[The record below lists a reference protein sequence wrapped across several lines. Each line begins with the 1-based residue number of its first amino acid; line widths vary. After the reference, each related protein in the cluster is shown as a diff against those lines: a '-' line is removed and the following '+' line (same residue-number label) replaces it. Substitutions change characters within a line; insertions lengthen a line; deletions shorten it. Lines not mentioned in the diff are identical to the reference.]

1 MDKKKIVVI
10 GLLGTTLDTGVGPAR
25 WEKWRPT
32 VSLCQ
37 QETLVIDRLE
47 LLHDLRFTSFAER
60 LAEDIRAISPE
71 TTVRPHVVSF
81 NNPWD
86 LEEVY
91 GSLYQF
97 ARQYPFDVDQ
107 EEYLVHITVGTH
119 IAQICLFLL
128 TEARY
133 FPAKLI
139 QTSPPKRQRSRASGT
154 YEIIDLDLSKYDKL
168 ASRFQLEHKEAL
180 SFLKSGIP
188 TRNQDFNR
196 LVERIEQVAVR
207 SRDPVLLMGPTGAGK
222 SRLAKRIYEL
232 KKSRHQITGA
242 FVEVNC
248 ATLRGENAMSTLFG
262 HIKGAF
268 TGAHRDR
275 PGLLLTAN
283 EGVLFLDEI
292 GTLGLDEQAMLLRA
306 LEEKSFLP
314 LGADREAHSEFQLIA
329 GTNCDLQQRVNDRS
343 FREDLLARINL
354 WTFHLPGLRH
364 RSEDIEPN
372 LQYELDQFAQ
382 RMGTLVTFNKEAR
395 DRFLQ
400 FAVSSD
406 AKWNGNFRDLNAAVV
421 RMATLASGGRIS
433 VDIVNEEIGRLR
445 LGWQNPVAAGENDTL
460 KGLLGEKRWEE
471 TDLFDRIQLTG
482 IIEICRDSKNLS
494 DAGRKLF
501 GTSRDRKTTTNDADR
516 LRKYLARFA
525 LDWQKI
531 TDQKNPGED

>member
-1 MDKKKIVVI
+1 MNEKRVVVI
-10 GLLGTTLDTGVGPAR
+10 GLLGTTLDTGRGPER
-25 WEKWRPT
+25 WERWRPT

-37 QETLVIDRLE
+37 QETLVVDRLE
-47 LLHDLRFTSFAER
+47 LLHDLKFTS
-60 LAEDIRAISPE
+60 LAQVITEDVRSISPE

-81 NNPWD
+81 ENPWD
-86 LEEVY
+86 LEKVY

-107 EEYLVHITVGTH
+107 EEYLIHITVGTH

-139 QTSPPKRQRSRASGT
+139 QTSPPNRQRSRANGT

-168 ASRFQLEHKEAL
+168 ASRFQQEHKEAL

-188 TRNQDFNR
+188 TRNQEFNQ

-232 KKSRHQITGA
+232 KKNRHQIKGS

-248 ATLRGENAMSTLFG
+248 ATLRGENAMSALFG

-275 PGLLLTAN
+275 PGLLLTAS

-314 LGADREAHSEFQLIA
+314 LGADSEAHSDFQLIA
-329 GTNCDLQQRVNDRS
+329 GTNCDLQQRVAERT
-343 FREDLLARINL
+343 FREDPLARINL
-354 WTFHLPGLRH
+354 WTFHLPGLRQ
-364 RSEDIEPN
+364 RAEDIEPN

-382 RMGTLVTFNKEAR
+382 RMGTQVTFNKEAR
-395 DRFLQ
+395 ERFLH
-400 FAVSSD
+400 FAMSSD
-406 AKWNGNFRDLNAAVV
+406 GKWSGNFRDLNAAVV
-421 RMATLASGGRIS
+421 RMATLAIGGRIS
-433 VDIVNEEIGRLR
+433 VEIVDEEIGRLR
-445 LGWQNPVAAGENDTL
+445 RGWQSSTQMGEDENIRQI
-460 KGLLGEKRWEE
+460 LGEKRWEE
-471 TDLFDRIQLTG
+471 LDLFDRIQLRG
-482 IIEICRDSKNLS
+482 VIQICRDCRSLS

-516 LRKYLARFA
+516 LRKYLARFD
-525 LDWQKI
+525 LDWQRV
-531 TDQKNPGED
+531 TDH

>member
-1 MDKKKIVVI
+1 MAKKRVIVI
-10 GLLGTTLDTGVGPAR
+10 GLLGTTLDTGRGPER
-25 WEKWRPT
+25 WERWRPT

-37 QETLVIDRLE
+37 QETLVVDRLE
-47 LLHDLRFTSFAER
+47 LLHDLKFTSLAQIV
-60 LAEDIRAISPE
+60 AEDIRAVSPE

-81 NNPWD
+81 ENPWD

-139 QTSPPKRQRSRASGT
+139 QTSPLSRQRSRANGT

-188 TRNQDFNR
+188 TRNVEFNR

-232 KKSRHQITGA
+232 KKSRHQIKGS

-268 TGAHRDR
+268 TGAHRAR
-275 PGLLLTAN
+275 PGLLLTAS

-292 GTLGLDEQAMLLRA
+292 GTLGVDEQAMLLRA

-314 LGADREAHSEFQLIA
+314 LGADKEAHSDFQLIA
-329 GTNCDLQQRVNDRS
+329 GTNCDLQQRVEEHT
-343 FREDLLARINL
+343 FREDLLSRINL
-354 WTFHLPGLRH
+354 WTFHLPGLRQ
-364 RSEDIEPN
+364 RAEDIEPN

-382 RMGTLVTFNKEAR
+382 RVGAQVTFNKEAR
-395 DRFLQ
+395 ERFLQ
-400 FAVSSD
+400 FAISSE

-421 RMATLASGGRIS
+421 RMATLAIGGRIS
-433 VDIVNEEIGRLR
+433 VEIVDEEIGRLR
-445 LGWQNPVAAGENDTL
+445 RGWQSSTQMGEDERIRRI
-460 KGLLGEKRWEE
+460 LGEQSWEE
-471 TDLFDRIQLTG
+471 LDLFDRIQLRG
-482 IIEICRDSKNLS
+482 VVELCRDSKNLS

-501 GTSRDRKTTTNDADR
+501 RTSRDRKTTTNDADR
-516 LRKYLARFA
+516 LRKYLTRFG
-525 LDWQKI
+525 LDWQRV
-531 TDQKNPGED
+531 TN